1 MVQNLAEIQHQQN
14 MKRDK
19 YNFIFLFFV
28 YEKTKNLFHTKFTKK
43 ITFGNNIKLKY
54 PYNIYEKYGEI
65 KLKIK

>member
-54 PYNIYEKYGEI
+54 SAIT
-65 KLKIK
+65 KIVGINMKNMVK